1 MWAFVQTSL
10 KELRVATDPLL
21 WIASLTLMGIAPF
34 LFLILTCFARVSMVL
49 IFVRHG
55 LGVGNVPS
63 NTVLNGL
70 ALLLTLHVMAPVGVA
85 MAERATALCTHE
97 DGSWSAPSLADIGVI
112 LEPWTAFLSVNAGE
126 AEREVARQ
134 LRADTTALDASP
146 DDPLVLA
153 TAFVLTEL
161 QRAIAGG
168 VYVLLPFLLIDL
180 LVGLILL
187 ALGMHMLS
195 PTSVSPAIKLLL
207 FVSIDGW
214 MTLSL
219 GLRGG
224 YEIPVL
230 PDLPL

>member
-1 MWAFVQTSL
+1 M
-10 KELRVATDPLL
+10 ATDPLL
-21 WIASLTLMGIAPF
+21 WIASLTALGLAPF
-34 LFLILTCFARVSMVL
+34 VLLTLTCFARISIVL
-49 IFVRHG
+49 LFVRHG
-55 LGVGNVPS
+55 LGVGNAPP
-63 NTVLNGL
+63 NAVLNGL
-70 ALLLTLHVMAPVGVA
+70 ALLLTLHVMAPVGVVIV
-85 MAERATALCTHE
+85 ERATVLCH
-97 DGSWSAPSLADIGVI
+97 DQDAGWSTPSLTQVGQI
-112 LEPWTAFLSVNAGE
+112 LEPWTAFLAANAGD

-134 LRADTTALDASP
+134 LRSNTETLEPAA

-161 QRAIAGG
+161 QRAVAGG

-230 PDLPL
+230 PPLPL